1 MPTPG
6 TRTAEVI
13 LITGASAG
21 IGRALSEAWLERG
34 QRVLALQR
42 RVSGLAERDGFTE
55 VLADLGD
62 LDGLPARVGEL
73 LGGVKELD
81 RVVLNAAIGS
91 ELRDIGA
98 TPLAALRTSMDVNT
112 WSNKVILDAI
122 FSAGVHVKQ
131 VIGISSGAAVRGS
144 RGWNGYA
151 LSKATFAML
160 IQLYAAERPETH
172 FCSLAPGIV
181 QTQMQDDLLG
191 YSAEQRERFPALQ
204 RLLAARGTPDM
215 PLPDVAAV
223 ALLEAFDLARAEPSG
238 GFLDL
243 RTLRARAQA

>member
-1 MPTPG
+1 MPAQS
-6 TRTAEVI
+6 TAPVELI

-21 IGRALSEAWLERG
+21 IGRALAEAWLERG

-42 RVSGLAERDGFTE
+42 RSSGLAGRTGFSE
-55 VLADLGD
+55 LLADLAD
-62 LDGLPARVGEL
+62 LDGLPARIGEL
-73 LGGVKELD
+73 LAGVTELD

-98 TPLAALRTSMDVNT
+98 TPLAELRRSMDINT
-112 WSNKVILDAI
+112 WSNKLILDAI
-122 FSAGVHVKQ
+122 FGAGVRVKQ

-151 LSKATFAML
+151 LSKAAFAML
-160 IQLYAAERPETH
+160 MQLYAAERPETH
-172 FCSLAPGIV
+172 FCSLAPGVV
-181 QTQMQDDLLG
+181 QTQMQDDLLR

-215 PLPDVAAV
+215 PLPEVAAV
-223 ALLEAFDLARAEPSG
+223 ALLQAFDLARAEPSG
-238 GFLDL
+238 AFLDL
-243 RTLRARAQA
+243 RTLRGPARA

>member
-1 MPTPG
+1 MPATS
-6 TRTAEVI
+6 TAEVI

-42 RVSGLAERDGFTE
+42 RSSGLAGRPGFAE
-55 VLADLGD
+55 LPADLADLD
-62 LDGLPARVGEL
+62 ALPARVRQL
-73 LGGVKELD
+73 LGGITELD

-98 TPLAALRTSMDVNT
+98 TPLAALRHSMDVNT

-122 FSAGVHVKQ
+122 FGAGVRVKQ

-151 LSKATFAML
+151 LSKAAFAML
-160 IQLYAAERPETH
+160 IQLYAAEQPDTH

-215 PLPDVAAV
+215 PLPDVAALG
-223 ALLEAFDLARAEPSG
+223 LLEAFDLARTEPSG
-238 GFLDL
+238 AFLDV
-243 RTLRARAQA
+243 RTLRQRTQA